1 MPKSAITYHLRLKE
15 GGEVR
20 LRPHL
25 SGHPC
30 GMHTV
35 FGAVGPGQRAVHD
48 GLVLPD
54 VEVSPGPLARVT
66 GAAPPVA
73 YGTLDCLALPVR
85 DPHMELVLRFLA
97 LLKLSP
103 VNIMDR
109 GISDFLC
116 GLHRLWIGTQG
127 LSRGARRTPASPL
140 RARDLLWTYAGGS
153 GCSMTRLNSCALC
166 LVVDASK
173 RRLW

>member
-1 MPKSAITYHLRLKE
+1 MPKSAITYQLRLKE

-20 LRPHL
+20 LRADL

-66 GAAPPVA
+66 GAAHPVA
-73 YGTLDCLALPVR
+73 YWALHHLALPVGH
-85 DPHMELVLRFLA
+85 PHMELALRFLA
-97 LLKLSP
+97 LLKP
-103 VNIMDR
+103 D
-109 GISDFLC
+109 
-116 GLHRLWIGTQG
+116 T
-127 LSRGARRTPASPL
+127 
-140 RARDLLWTYAGGS
+140 RDLP
-153 GCSMTRLNSCALC
+153 
-166 LVVDASK
+166 LVAESP
-173 RRLW
+173 RTS

>member
-1 MPKSAITYHLRLKE
+1 MRVGCLVHQMRYRGDAHAKERHHDHLRLKE
-15 GGEVR
+15 RREVR

-30 GMHTV
+30 GMHAV

-48 GLVLPD
+48 RLVLPD

-73 YGTLDCLALPVR
+73 DGALHCLALPVR

-97 LLKLSP
+97 LLKP
-103 VNIMDR
+103 D
-109 GISDFLC
+109 
-116 GLHRLWIGTQG
+116 
-127 LSRGARRTPASPL
+127 
-140 RARDLLWTYAGGS
+140 ARDLP
-153 GCSMTRLNSCALC
+153 
-166 LVVDASK
+166 LVAESPGTS
-173 RRLW
+173 